1 MKRLCWLLGILLAFG
16 LPLAAAQQVT
26 LLHVND
32 SHSHLAAWGPKH
44 ETLDGTLGGLPKAA
58 AIIAA
63 AMADDSEA
71 IFVHAGDYMHGDLFF
86 NEYIGIP
93 ELQILKA
100 LGLDAMILGN
110 RDFQLGPDFVVDTL
124 EGAWSTPDDGVPIL
138 GTNLVPGEH
147 PLGGWTVPTLML
159 SAHGVKVGLLGVT
172 DPKGAMA
179 KPSPVVILSPAG
191 PAQNAVDDLRS
202 AGAQVIVC
210 LTHLGMAKAR
220 ALASA
225 VSGIDVIVNAHDNA
239 ELAEPEPVARL
250 GGGTTY
256 IVSAGHLYEYV
267 GRLRLS
273 VDGDAVTVVDYAL
286 MHAVAETAP
295 LDWVQAEIDGLQ
307 PGIVARY
314 GDVYRLPL
322 ATASSDITAEFRDGK
337 GDTALGA
344 MYPDAYRALTGT
356 DVAIEAMGFIDDPI
370 PRGAVVGADVFRGM
384 SISIAPEVVDGRQ
397 IVRPVNLVTFRS
409 PGASLKSKLQLLLAM
424 GGNYFPQVSGMTIVY
439 DSRAGG
445 AIVEARIGGVPIA
458 DDQLYSVTA
467 TKLVYNSLKSV
478 GLVTQDKVELPDLAF
493 DAARAWVQSLGHLVP
508 GAPAS
513 IRDLAAD

>member
-1 MKRLCWLLGILLAFG
+1 MSWLPGLLLVFG
-16 LPLAAAQQVT
+16 LPLAASQQVT

-32 SHSHLAAWGPKH
+32 SHSHLAAWGPKDDN
-44 ETLDGTLGGLPKAA
+44 LDGTLGGLPKAA

-63 AMADDSEA
+63 ATAEDSEA
-71 IFVHAGDYMHGDLFF
+71 LFVHAGDYMHGDLFF

-100 LGLDAMILGN
+100 LGLDAMVLGN

-124 EGAWSTPDDGVPIL
+124 EGAWSTPVGGVPVL

-159 SAHGVKVGLLGVT
+159 SAHGVKIGLLGVT
-172 DPKGAMA
+172 DPKGPMA
-179 KPSPVVILSPAG
+179 KPSPVTILPPKD
-191 PAQNAVDDLRS
+191 PAQEAVNTLRDD
-202 AGAQVIVC
+202 GAQVIVC
-210 LTHLGMAKAR
+210 LAHLGMAKAR

-239 ELAEPEPVARL
+239 ELTAPEPVARL
-250 GGGTTY
+250 GGGTTW

-286 MHAVAETAP
+286 LHADGKTAP
-295 LDWVQAEIDGLQ
+295 LEWVQAETDGLQ
-307 PGIVARY
+307 AGIVARY
-314 GDVYRLPL
+314 GDVYRLAL
-322 ATASSDITAEFRDGK
+322 ATASSDITAEFREGK
-337 GDTALGA
+337 GDTALGM

-356 DVAIEAMGFIDDPI
+356 DIAIEAMGYIDDPI
-370 PRGAVVGADVFRGM
+370 PRGAVLGADVFRGM
-384 SISIAPEVVDGRQ
+384 SISIAPAEVDGRQ

-409 PGASLKSKLQLLLAM
+409 PGASLKSRLQFLLSM
-424 GGNYFPQVSGMTIVY
+424 GDKNYFPQVSGMTIVY
-439 DSRAGG
+439 DSSAGN
-445 AIVEARIGGVPIA
+445 AIVEARIGGEPIVG
-458 DDQLYSVTA
+458 DQLYSVTA
-467 TKLVYNSLKSV
+467 TKLVYNALRSV

-508 GAPAS
+508 GTPARM
-513 IRDLAAD
+513 RDSAADE